1 MRFNEQYTIE
11 NHIIKFIKDKLVFE
25 YIKPEEF
32 AKLRDLES
40 EYIIT
45 PHLLA
50 AVKRINKVDDD
61 VARNVAREVKKI
73 DTNEAFLFAM
83 RDGINLK
90 DPATG
95 KMRDYQIID
104 WSEMERDCFA
114 AARNDTNNRFVV
126 TNQFYFEGDSE
137 NIRPDIMIFVNG
149 LPLVNIEAKRPTAS
163 ECVSFE
169 NGIDQIK
176 RYEKVAR
183 KLFIPNCFNIA
194 SDGLKTVY
202 GATGAPKQ
210 YFLQWRDPAVAKA
223 MAGKGGFENDAS
235 LEITLTALLSKTNF
249 LDIVQNFILFEKE
262 KEKLVKKI
270 ARYQQM
276 RATNK
281 IVERVVNKEKRQ
293 GLIWHTQG
301 SGKTLTMYF
310 TAWKLRFNKLLDNPK
325 VFILVDRV
333 DLDDQIF
340 ETFINA
346 GGKNIIRVTSRKDLE
361 EKIQSPEKGIFIT
374 TIQKFS
380 ELGDKVENLNENVI
394 ILSDEAHRGDEGVS
408 GINMRHAFKK
418 AFFFGFTGTPVDKT
432 HTNTFRNYEGEGKR
446 YLDYYSIQQAIDDGA
461 TIPVTYEAR
470 LSKFS
475 IDEEKLDQQFEEIA
489 GDLSDKQK
497 TELVKK
503 YGKKAA
509 LVKLPK
515 RMEAVARDIVEHY
528 KLYVEPN
535 GFKAQ
540 IVAYDREAVANYKK
554 LLDKLVPVEWSAVVY
569 SPGDR
574 NSDAD
579 DLKIYNTSKRERE
592 QIIEKFKDPKSSLK
606 FLLVCDMLLTGFDA
620 PIEQAMY
627 LDKPLRDHNLLQAIA
642 RTNRVYKN
650 KEAGKII
657 DYYGITRN
665 LYDALDFDE
674 DIIDSA
680 MIDIERVKEKF
691 ADVLNDVM
699 KIFTGVN
706 IEDPSMNNLRRCLKI
721 FIDNQNKQ
729 KYFVEK
735 YMKLKSLF
743 EFLSPDPFLKQ
754 YIRPFEWITSFY
766 LAFLKEFRS
775 EDDRYLLEEYGEKV
789 KELIQKSNIIDYE
802 GITKNFRELRMDD
815 LYTLERLKGMDAEE
829 KALNLEKMLKQEI
842 SINLD
847 ENPAYQKFS
856 ERLTAIRREFE
867 QNQID
872 LAERIRRYEELMKDI
887 RTKGEE
893 AKAMGFNLKEYALYT
908 ISQEYVKP
916 RESGAGS
923 TREGAA
929 ASGAS
934 ELGDESVMR
943 GFIKKMS
950 EGIEDILDKEWQESS
965 KRDAFVKDI
974 KQTLQELILRD
985 YKDRFTVIDFPKF
998 LNRLVDIIIKKF

>member
-1 MRFNEQYTIE
+1 MKFNEQHTVE
-11 NHIIKFIKDKLVFE
+11 NYIIKFIKDKLGYE
-25 YIKPEEF
+25 YIKPDEF

-45 PHLLA
+45 PLLERA
-50 AVKRINKVDDD
+50 IGALNPTATESEIK
-61 VARNVAREVKKI
+61 NVIREVRKI
-73 DTNEAFLFAM
+73 DTNEGFSKAL

-90 DPATG
+90 NAATG
-95 KMRDYQIID
+95 KKHDYKLLD
-104 WSEMERDCFA
+104 F
-114 AARNDTNNRFVV
+114 DTPENNHFVV
-126 TNQFYFEGDSE
+126 TNQFYFEGDTE
-137 NIRPDIMIFVNG
+137 NIRPDILIFVNG
-149 LPLVNIEAKRPTAS
+149 LPLVDIEAKSPTAS
-163 ECVSFE
+163 EAVNFE
-169 NGIDQIK
+169 NGIDQLK

-183 KLFIPNCFNIA
+183 RLFVPNCFNIS

-210 YFLQWRDPAVAKA
+210 YFLQWRDEDVEKEL
-223 MAGKGGFENDAS
+223 GGE
-235 LEITLTALLSKTNF
+235 LEMTLFSLLSKPNF

-262 KEKLVKKI
+262 KEKLVKKM

-281 IVERVVNKEKRQ
+281 IVERVVTKEKRQ

-310 TAWKLRFNKLLDNPK
+310 TAWKLRFDKRLDNPK

-340 ETFINA
+340 ETFTNA

-380 ELGDKVENLNENVI
+380 ELGDKVENLDENVI

-408 GINMRHAFKK
+408 GINMRNAFKK

-475 IDEEKLDQQFEEIA
+475 IDEDKLDQQFEEIA
-489 GDLSDKQK
+489 GDLLDKQK
-497 TELVKK
+497 TELIKK

-540 IVAYDREAVANYKK
+540 IVAYDREAVAGYKK
-554 LLDKLVPVEWSAVVY
+554 LLDKLIPPEWSAVVY
-569 SPGDR
+569 SPGDP

-579 DLKIYNTSKRERE
+579 DLKVYNTSKRERE
-592 QIIEKFKDPKSSLK
+592 QIIERFKDPKSSLK

-620 PIEQAMY
+620 PIEQVMY

-642 RTNRVYKN
+642 RTNRVYSN
-650 KEAGKII
+650 KDYGKII

-674 DIIDSA
+674 DVVDSA
-680 MIDIERVKEKF
+680 MIDIERVKERF
-691 ADVLNDVM
+691 TDVLNDVM

-706 IEDPSMNNLRRCLKI
+706 IEDPSMDNLRRCLKI
-721 FIDNQNKQ
+721 FIDNQDKQ
-729 KYFVEK
+729 KYFLEK
-735 YMKLKSLF
+735 YAKLRSLF

-754 YIRPFEWITSFY
+754 SIRAFEWVTSFY
-766 LAFLKEFRS
+766 LAYLKEFRTA
-775 EDDRYLLEEYGEKV
+775 DDRYLLEEYGEKV
-789 KELIQKSNIIDYE
+789 RELIQKSNIIDYE
-802 GITKNFRELRMDD
+802 GITKNFRELRVND
-815 LYTLERLKGMDAEE
+815 LYTLERLKGMDEEE

-856 ERLTAIRREFE
+856 ERLVAIRREFE

-872 LAERIRRYEELMKDI
+872 LAERIHRYEELMKDI
-887 RTKGEE
+887 KSKGDE
-893 AKAMGFNLKEYALYT
+893 AKELGLDLKEYALYV
-908 ISQEYVKP
+908 ISQEFISGGNDTDTKEFV
-916 RESGAGS
+916 REL
-923 TREGAA
+923 RI
-929 ASGAS
+929 
-934 ELGDESVMR
+934 R
-943 GFIKKMS
+943 
-950 EGIEDILDKEWQESS
+950 IEDDLDAGWQESS
-965 KRDAFVKDI
+965 KRDVFVKDI

-985 YKDRFTVIDFPKF
+985 YKGRFTVQDFPKF
-998 LNRLVDIIIKKF
+998 LNRLVDIITKKF

>member
-1 MRFNEQYTIE
+1 MKFNEQVTIE
-11 NHIIKFIKDKLVFE
+11 NYIIKFIKDKLGFD

-32 AKLRDLES
+32 AKYRELET

-45 PHLLA
+45 PLLEQA
-50 AVKRINKVDDD
+50 IKKLNPTATESEIKSVI
-61 VARNVAREVKKI
+61 REVKKI
-73 DTNEAFLFAM
+73 DTNEGFLIAL
-83 RDGINLK
+83 REGINLK
-90 DPATG
+90 NSVTG
-95 KMRDYQIID
+95 KKHDYKLLD
-104 WSEMERDCFA
+104 FDNPE
-114 AARNDTNNRFVV
+114 NNHFVV
-126 TNQFYFEGDSE
+126 TNQFYFEGDTE

-149 LPLVNIEAKRPTAS
+149 LPLVDIEAKSPTAS
-163 ECVSFE
+163 ESVTFE

-183 KLFIPNCFNIA
+183 KLFIPNCFNIV

-202 GATGAPKQ
+202 GATWAPKQ
-210 YFLQWRDPAVAKA
+210 YFLQWRDEEMEKEL
-223 MAGKGGFENDAS
+223 GGE
-235 LEITLTALLSKTNF
+235 LEMTLSSLLSKQNF

-281 IVERVVNKEKRQ
+281 IVERVLTREKRQ

-310 TAWKLRFNKLLDNPK
+310 TAWKLRFNKQLANPK

-340 ETFINA
+340 ETFTNA

-380 ELGDKVENLNENVI
+380 ELENEVENLDENVI

-408 GINMRHAFKK
+408 GINMRNAFKK

-475 IDEEKLDQQFEEIA
+475 IDEEKLDQKFEEIA
-489 GDLSDKQK
+489 GDLPDKQK

-515 RMEAVARDIVEHY
+515 RMEAVSRDIVEHY

-540 IVAYDREAVANYKK
+540 VVAYDREAVANYKK
-554 LLDKLVPVEWSAVVY
+554 LFDKLVPAEWSAVVY
-569 SPGDR
+569 SPGDP

-579 DLKIYNTSKRERE
+579 DLKIYNTSKKERE
-592 QIIEKFKDPKSSLK
+592 QIIERFKDPKSPLK

-620 PIEQAMY
+620 PIEQVMY

-680 MIDIERVKEKF
+680 MIDIERVKERF
-691 ADVLNDVM
+691 TCVLNDVM

-706 IEDPSMNNLRRCLKI
+706 IEDPSMDNLRKSLRI
-721 FIDNQNKQ
+721 FIDNQDKQ

-735 YMKLKSLF
+735 YIKLKSLF

-754 YIRPFEWITSFY
+754 YIRPFEWVTSFY

-775 EDDRYLLEEYGEKV
+775 ENDRYLLEEYGEKV

-802 GITKNFRELRMDD
+802 GITKNFRELRVND
-815 LYTLERLKGMDAEE
+815 LYTLERLKGMDEEE

-842 SINLD
+842 SINID

-856 ERLTAIRREFE
+856 ERLLAIRREFE

-872 LAERIRRYEELMKDI
+872 LAERIRRYEELMSDI
-887 RTKGEE
+887 KTKGEE
-893 AKAMGFNLKEYALYT
+893 AKGMGLDLKEYALYV
-908 ISQEYVKP
+908 ISQEFIDSSKDKEIKEFVK
-916 RESGAGS
+916 
-923 TREGAA
+923 
-929 ASGAS
+929 
-934 ELGDESVMR
+934 ELR
-943 GFIKKMS
+943 IR
-950 EGIEDILDKEWQESS
+950 IEDDLDAGWQESS
-965 KRDAFVKDI
+965 KRDVFIKDI
-974 KQTLQELILRD
+974 KQILQELILRD
-985 YKDRFTVIDFPKF
+985 YKGRFAVNNFPKF
-998 LNRLVDIIIKKF
+998 LNRLVDVITKKF

>member
-1 MRFNEQYTIE
+1 MKFNEQVTVE
-11 NHIIKFIKDKLVFE
+11 NYIIKFIKDKLGFE
-25 YIKPEEF
+25 YIKAEEF
-32 AKLRDLES
+32 AKLRALES
-40 EYIIT
+40 EYVIA
-45 PHLLA
+45 PLLEH
-50 AVKRINKVDDD
+50 AVGALNPSASEDEIRSVI
-61 VARNVAREVKKI
+61 REVKKI
-73 DTNEAFLFAM
+73 DTNQGFLTAL
-83 RDGINLK
+83 REGINLK
-90 DPATG
+90 NSTTG
-95 KMRDYQIID
+95 KKHDYKLVD
-104 WSEMERDCFA
+104 FENPE
-114 AARNDTNNRFVV
+114 NNQFVV
-126 TNQFYFEGDSE
+126 TSQFYFEGDTE
-137 NIRPDIMIFVNG
+137 NIRPDVMIFLNG
-149 LPLVNIEAKRPTAS
+149 LPLVVIEAKSPTAS
-163 ECVSFE
+163 EGVSFE
-169 NGIDQIK
+169 NGIEQIK

-194 SDGLKTVY
+194 SDGLQTVY

-210 YFLQWRDPAVAKA
+210 HFLKWRDEELEKEL
-223 MAGKGGFENDAS
+223 GGD
-235 LEITLTALLSKTNF
+235 LEMTLQSLLSKVNF

-262 KEKLVKKI
+262 KEKIVKKV
-270 ARYQQM
+270 ARYQQL

-281 IVERVVNKEKRQ
+281 IVERVLSKEKRQ

-310 TAWKLRFNKLLDNPK
+310 TAWKLRFNKSLANPK

-340 ETFINA
+340 ETFTNA
-346 GGKNIIRVTSRKDLE
+346 GGKNIIRITSRKDLE
-361 EKIQSPEKGIFIT
+361 EKIQSAGSGIFIT

-380 ELGDKVENLNENVI
+380 ELGDKVENLDENVI

-408 GINMRHAFKK
+408 GINMRNAFKK

-475 IDEEKLDQQFEEIA
+475 IDEEKLDQEFEEIA
-489 GDLSDKQK
+489 SDLSEKQK

-528 KLYVEPN
+528 KLYVAPN

-554 LLDKLVPVEWSAVVY
+554 LLDKLIPAEWSAVVY
-569 SPGDR
+569 SPGDP

-579 DLKIYNTSKRERE
+579 DLKAYNTSKSERV
-592 QIIEKFKDPKSSLK
+592 QIIERFKDPKSSLK

-620 PIEQAMY
+620 PIEQVMY

-665 LYDALDFDE
+665 LYDALAFDE
-674 DIIDSA
+674 EVVDSA
-680 MIDIERVKEKF
+680 MIDIERVKAKYS
-691 ADVLNDVM
+691 DVMDDVM
-699 KIFTGVN
+699 KLFIGVN
-706 IEDPSMNNLRRCLKI
+706 IEDSSMENLRRCLKI
-721 FIDNQNKQ
+721 FIDNQDKQ

-754 YIRPFEWITSFY
+754 YIRPFEWVTSFY

-775 EDDRYLLEEYGEKV
+775 EDDRYLLEGYGEKM

-802 GITKNFRELRMDD
+802 GITKNFRELRVND
-815 LYTLERLKGMDAEE
+815 LYTLERLNKMDDED

-842 SINLD
+842 SVNID
-847 ENPAYQKFS
+847 EDPAYQKFS
-856 ERLTAIRREFE
+856 ERLSAIRKEFE

-887 RTKGEE
+887 RTKGDE
-893 AKAMGFNLKEYALYT
+893 AKELGLDLKEYALYV
-908 ISQEYVKP
+908 ISQEFV
-916 RESGAGS
+916 SGA
-923 TREGAA
+923 
-929 ASGAS
+929 
-934 ELGDESVMR
+934 
-943 GFIKKMS
+943 KN
-950 EGIEDILDKEWQESS
+950 EDIIEFVKELRSRVEDDVDAGWQESS

-974 KQTLQELILRD
+974 KQTLQELILKD
-985 YKDRFTVIDFPKF
+985 YKGRLSVEDFPKF
-998 LNRLVDIIIKKF
+998 LNRLVDIITKKF

>member
-1 MRFNEQYTIE
+1 M
-11 NHIIKFIKDKLVFE
+11 V
-25 YIKPEEF
+25 
-32 AKLRDLES
+32 
-40 EYIIT
+40 
-45 PHLLA
+45 
-50 AVKRINKVDDD
+50 
-61 VARNVAREVKKI
+61 
-73 DTNEAFLFAM
+73 
-83 RDGINLK
+83 
-90 DPATG
+90 
-95 KMRDYQIID
+95 
-104 WSEMERDCFA
+104 
-114 AARNDTNNRFVV
+114 
-126 TNQFYFEGDSE
+126 
-137 NIRPDIMIFVNG
+137 FVNG
-149 LPLVNIEAKRPTAS
+149 LPLVDIEAKSPTAS
-163 ECVSFE
+163 EGVTFE

-202 GATGAPKQ
+202 GTTGAPKQ
-210 YFLQWRDPAVAKA
+210 YFLQWRDEELEKEL
-223 MAGKGGFENDAS
+223 GGE
-235 LEITLTALLSKTNF
+235 LGMTLFSLLSKENF
-249 LDIVQNFILFEKE
+249 LDIIQNFILFEKE
-262 KEKLVKKI
+262 KDKLIKKM

-281 IVERVVNKEKRQ
+281 IVERVVTKEKRQ

-301 SGKTLTMYF
+301 SGKTLTMF
-310 TAWKLRFNKLLDNPK
+310 FAAWKLRFNKGLANPK

-340 ETFINA
+340 ETFTNA
-346 GGKNIIRVTSRKDLE
+346 GGKNVERVVSRKDLE
-361 EKIQSPEKGIFIT
+361 DKIQSPISGIFIT

-380 ELGDKVENLNENVI
+380 ELGNKVENLDENVI
-394 ILSDEAHRGDEGVS
+394 VLADEAHRGNEGIS
-408 GINMRHAFKK
+408 GINMRNAFKK

-446 YLDYYSIQQAIDDGA
+446 YLDYYSIQQSIDDGA

-475 IDEEKLDQQFEEIA
+475 IDEQKLDEKFEEIT

-497 TELVKK
+497 SELVKK
-503 YGKKAA
+503 YGKKEA

-528 KLYVEPN
+528 KLYVGPN

-540 IVAYDREAVANYKK
+540 IVSYDREAVAAYKK
-554 LLDKLVPVEWSAVVY
+554 LLDKLIPAEWSAVVY
-569 SPGDR
+569 SPGDP

-579 DLKIYNTSKRERE
+579 DLKVYNTSKRERE
-592 QIIEKFKDPKSSLK
+592 QIIERFKDPKSPLR

-620 PIEQAMY
+620 PIEQVMY
-627 LDKPLRDHNLLQAIA
+627 LDKPLRGHNLLQAIA
-642 RTNRVYKN
+642 RTNRVYTN
-650 KEAGKII
+650 KDYGKII

-680 MIDIERVKEKF
+680 MIDIERVKERF
-691 ADVLNDVM
+691 IDVLNDVM
-699 KIFTGVN
+699 KMFTGVN
-706 IEDPSMNNLRRCLKI
+706 IEDPSMDNLRRCLKI
-721 FIDNQNKQ
+721 FIDNQDKQ
-729 KYFVEK
+729 KYFLEK
-735 YMKLKSLF
+735 YTKLRSLF

-775 EDDRYLLEEYGEKV
+775 ADDRYLLEEYGEKV

-802 GITKNFRELRMDD
+802 GITKNFRELRVND
-815 LYTLERLKGMDAEE
+815 LYTLERLKGMGDEE

-856 ERLTAIRREFE
+856 ERLIAIRREFE

-887 RTKGEE
+887 KSKGEE
-893 AKAMGFNLKEYALYT
+893 AKNLGLDLKEYALYV
-908 ISQEYVKP
+908 ISQEFIEPGKEDAIKGFVK
-916 RESGAGS
+916 
-923 TREGAA
+923 
-929 ASGAS
+929 
-934 ELGDESVMR
+934 ELR
-943 GFIKKMS
+943 IR
-950 EGIEDILDKEWQESS
+950 IEDDLDTGWQESS
-965 KRDAFVKDI
+965 KRDVFIKDI
-974 KQTLQELILRD
+974 KQTLQELILKD
-985 YKDRFTVIDFPKF
+985 YKDQFKVNDFPKF

>member
-1 MRFNEQYTIE
+1 MKFNEQVTIE
-11 NHIIKFIKDKLVFE
+11 NHIIKFTKDTLGFE
-25 YIKPEEF
+25 YIKPEKF
-32 AKLRDLES
+32 AGLRDLES
-40 EYIIT
+40 EYIIK

-50 AVKRINKVDDD
+50 AIIRINNVDDPIAKS
-61 VARNVAREVKKI
+61 VLREVNKI
-73 DTNEAFLFAM
+73 DSNEEFLKKL
-83 RDGINLK
+83 RDGVNIMN
-90 DPATG
+90 PETRQ
-95 KMRDYQIID
+95 MQDYKIVD
-104 WSEMERDCFA
+104 F
-114 AARNDTNNRFVV
+114 DTPENNQFVV
-126 TNQFYFEGDSE
+126 TNQFYFEGDTE

-149 LPLVNIEAKRPTAS
+149 LPLVDIEAKSPTAS
-163 ECVSFE
+163 EGVNFE

-210 YFLQWRDPAVAKA
+210 YFLQWRDPEFAKA
-223 MAGKGGFENDAS
+223 TTNKENPDDSS
-235 LEITLTALLSKTNF
+235 LEITLTSLLSKIAF

-262 KEKLVKKI
+262 KEKIVKKI
-270 ARYQQM
+270 ARYQQV

-310 TAWKLRFNKLLDNPK
+310 AAWKLRFNKKLANPK

-333 DLDDQIF
+333 DLDQQIF
-340 ETFINA
+340 DTFTNA

-380 ELGDKVENLNENVI
+380 ELGNKVENLNENVI

-408 GINMRHAFKK
+408 GINMRSAFKK

-432 HTNTFRNYEGEGKR
+432 HTNTFRNYEGDGKR

-475 IDEEKLDQQFEEIA
+475 IDEEKLDRQFEEIA
-489 GDLSDKQK
+489 GNLPDIQK
-497 TELVKK
+497 TELIKK

-535 GFKAQ
+535 GFKGQ
-540 IVAYDREAVANYKK
+540 IVAYDREAVATYKK
-554 LLDKLVPVEWSAVVY
+554 LLDKLIPAEWSAVVY
-569 SPGDR
+569 SPGDP

-579 DLKIYNTSKRERE
+579 DLKVYNTSKRERE
-592 QIIEKFKDPKSSLK
+592 QIIEKFKEPKSSLR

-620 PIEQAMY
+620 PIEQVMY

-642 RTNRVYKN
+642 RTNRVYTN
-650 KEAGKII
+650 KDYGKII

-680 MIDIERVKEKF
+680 MIDIERVKEHF
-691 ADVLNDVM
+691 SDVLDDVM
-699 KIFTGVN
+699 KIFIGVN
-706 IEDPSMNNLRRCLKI
+706 IEDPSMDNLRRCLKI
-721 FIDNQNKQ
+721 FVDNQDKQ
-729 KYFVEK
+729 IYFVEK
-735 YMKLKSLF
+735 YIKLKSLF

-754 YIRPFEWITSFY
+754 HVRPFEWVTSFY

-775 EDDRYLLEEYGEKV
+775 EDDQYLLEEYGEKV
-789 KELIQKSNIIDYE
+789 RQLIQQSNIIDYE
-802 GITKNFRELRMDD
+802 GITKNFRELRVND
-815 LYTLERLKGMDAEE
+815 LYTLERLKGMDDEE
-829 KALNLEKMLKQEI
+829 KAVNLEKMLKQEI
-842 SINLD
+842 SINID
-847 ENPAYQKFS
+847 ENPAFQKFS

-867 QNQID
+867 KNQID
-872 LAERIRRYEELMKDI
+872 LAERIRRYEELMQNI
-887 RTKGEE
+887 QAKGDE
-893 AKAMGFNLKEYALYT
+893 AQKLGLSLKEYGLYT
-908 ISQEYVKP
+908 ISQEYITVP
-916 RESGAGS
+916 REQADMVQEPTPAYGNINKNDDALL
-923 TREGAA
+923 T
-929 ASGAS
+929 
-934 ELGDESVMR
+934 
-943 GFIKKMS
+943 FILTLS
-950 EGIEDILDKEWQESS
+950 HRLEEILDAGWQESS
-965 KRDAFVKDI
+965 KKEEFLKEVKRTI
-974 KQTLQELILRD
+974 QELILKEYRE
-985 YKDRFTVIDFPKF
+985 KILVPDFPKY
-998 LNRLVDIIIKKF
+998 LNRLIDIITKKF

>member
-1 MRFNEQYTIE
+1 MKFNEQHTVE
-11 NHIIKFIKDKLVFE
+11 NYIIKFIKDKLGYE

-45 PHLLA
+45 PLLEKA
-50 AVKRINKVDDD
+50 ILALNEGISEGEVK
-61 VARNVAREVKKI
+61 NVIREVRKI
-73 DTNEAFLFAM
+73 DNNEAFLKAL

-90 DPATG
+90 NSVTG
-95 KMRDYQIID
+95 KKHDYKLLD
-104 WSEMERDCFA
+104 FDNPE
-114 AARNDTNNRFVV
+114 NNQFVV
-126 TNQFYFEGDSE
+126 TNQFYFEGDTE
-137 NIRPDIMIFVNG
+137 NIRPDIMVFVNG
-149 LPLVNIEAKRPTAS
+149 LPLVDIEAKSPTAS
-163 ECVSFE
+163 ESVSFE

-183 KLFIPNCFNIA
+183 RLFIPNCFNIA

-210 YFLQWRDPAVAKA
+210 YFLQWRDPDVAKA
-223 MAGKGGFENDAS
+223 NKIEDDAS
-235 LEITLTALLSKTNF
+235 LEITLTSLLSKNNF
-249 LDIVQNFILFEKE
+249 LDILQNFILFEKE
-262 KEKLVKKI
+262 KEKVVKKI

-281 IVERVVNKEKRQ
+281 IVERVVTKEKRQ

-310 TAWKLRFNKLLDNPK
+310 TAWKLRFNKALANPK

-340 ETFINA
+340 ETFINC
-346 GGKNIIRVTSRKDLE
+346 GGKNVERAISRKDLE
-361 EKIQSPEKGIFIT
+361 DKIQIPTSGIYIT

-380 ELGDKVENLNENVI
+380 ELGSAVENLNENVI
-394 ILSDEAHRGDEGVS
+394 ILADEAHRGNEGIS
-408 GINMRHAFKK
+408 GINMRNAFKK

-432 HTNTFRNYEGEGKR
+432 HTNTFRNYEGEGRR

-475 IDEEKLDQQFEEIA
+475 IDEEKLDQKFEEIA

-503 YGKKAA
+503 YGKKEA

-540 IVAYDREAVANYKK
+540 IVAYDREAVAGYKK
-554 LLDKLVPVEWSAVVY
+554 LIDKLVPAEWSAVVY
-569 SPGDR
+569 SPGDP

-579 DLKIYNTSKRERE
+579 DLKEYNTSKSERE
-592 QIIEKFKDPKSSLK
+592 QIIEKFKDPKSSLR

-620 PIEQAMY
+620 PIEQVMY

-674 DIIDSA
+674 DVIDSA
-680 MIDIERVKEKF
+680 MIDIERIKVRFSAVIGEI
-691 ADVLNDVM
+691 M
-699 KIFTGVN
+699 KLFIGVN
-706 IEDPSMNNLRRCLKI
+706 IEDPSMDNLRRCLKI
-721 FIDNQNKQ
+721 FVDNQDKQ
-729 KYFVEK
+729 KYFIEK
-735 YMKLKSLF
+735 YAKLRSLF

-766 LAFLKEFRS
+766 LAFLKEFQS

-789 KELIQKSNIIDYE
+789 RDLIKNSNIIDYE
-802 GITKNFRELRMDD
+802 GITKNFRELRVND
-815 LYTLERLKGMDAEE
+815 LYTLERLKGMDEEE

-847 ENPAYQKFS
+847 EDPAYQKFS
-856 ERLTAIRREFE
+856 ERLVAIRREFE

-872 LAERIRRYEELMKDI
+872 LAERIHRYEELMKDI
-887 RTKGEE
+887 RTKGDE
-893 AKAMGFNLKEYALYT
+893 AKDLGLDLKEYALYI
-908 ISQEYVKP
+908 ISQEFIDGDNDTIKEFVK
-916 RESGAGS
+916 
-923 TREGAA
+923 
-929 ASGAS
+929 
-934 ELGDESVMR
+934 ELRSR
-943 GFIKKMS
+943 
-950 EGIEDILDKEWQESS
+950 IEDDLDDGWQESS
-965 KRDAFVKDI
+965 KREMFIKDT

-985 YKDRFTVIDFPKF
+985 YKGRFTVNDFPKF

>member
-1 MRFNEQYTIE
+1 MKFNEQVTVE
-11 NHIIKFIKDKLVFE
+11 NYIIKFIRDKLGYEF
-25 YIKPEEF
+25 IKPEVF
-32 AKLRDLES
+32 TKYRDLES

-45 PHLLA
+45 PLLER
-50 AVKRINKVDDD
+50 AVASLNPDITENEIK
-61 VARNVAREVKKI
+61 NVIREVKKI
-73 DTNEAFLFAM
+73 DTNKGFLVAL

-90 DPATG
+90 NPNTG
-95 KMRDYQIID
+95 KKHDYKLLD
-104 WSEMERDCFA
+104 FETPE
-114 AARNDTNNRFVV
+114 NNQFVV

-149 LPLVNIEAKRPTAS
+149 LPLVDIEAKSPTVS
-163 ECVSFE
+163 ENVSFE
-169 NGIDQIK
+169 NGMDQIK

-183 KLFIPNCFNIA
+183 KLFISNCFNIA

-210 YFLQWRDPAVAKA
+210 YFFQWRDEDLEKEL
-223 MAGKGGFENDAS
+223 GGE
-235 LEITLTALLSKTNF
+235 LEMTLFALLAKENF

-262 KEKLVKKI
+262 KEMLVKKI
-270 ARYQQM
+270 TRYQQM

-281 IVERVVNKEKRQ
+281 IVERVVNKEKKQ

-301 SGKTLTMYF
+301 SGKTLTMFF
-310 TAWKLRFNKLLDNPK
+310 TAWKLRFNKELNNPK

-340 ETFINA
+340 ETFTNA
-346 GGKNIIRVTSRKDLE
+346 GGKNVIRVTSRKDLE
-361 EKIQSPEKGIFIT
+361 DKIQSPMSGIFIT

-380 ELGDKVENLNENVI
+380 ELGSQVENLDENVI

-408 GINMRHAFKK
+408 GINMRNAFKK
-418 AFFFGFTGTPVDKT
+418 AFFFGFTGTPIDKT

-475 IDEEKLDQQFEEIA
+475 IDEEKLDQQFDEIA
-489 GDLSDKQK
+489 GDLSDKHK

-515 RMEAVARDIVEHY
+515 RMEAIARDIVEHY
-528 KLYVEPN
+528 KLYIEPN

-540 IVAYDREAVANYKK
+540 VVAYDREAVAGYKK
-554 LLDKLVPVEWSAVVY
+554 LLDELVPAEWSAVVY
-569 SPGDR
+569 SPGDP

-579 DLKIYNTSKRERE
+579 DLKAYNTSKNERE
-592 QIIEKFKDPKSSLK
+592 KIIERFKDPKSPLK

-620 PIEQAMY
+620 PVEQVMY

-642 RTNRVYKN
+642 RTNRVYNKK

-674 DIIDSA
+674 DIVDSA
-680 MIDIERVKEKF
+680 MIDIERVKQRF
-691 ADVLNDVM
+691 IDVLDDVM

-706 IEDPSMNNLRRCLKI
+706 IEDPSMDNLRRCLKI
-721 FIDNQNKQ
+721 FIHNQDKQ
-729 KYFVEK
+729 KYFVDK
-735 YMKLKSLF
+735 YTKLKSLF

-754 YIRPFEWITSFY
+754 YVRKFEWLTSFY

-775 EDDRYLLEEYGEKV
+775 EEDRYLLEEYGEKV
-789 KELIQKSNIIDYE
+789 KELIQKSDIIDYE
-802 GITKNFRELRMDD
+802 GITKNFRELRVND
-815 LYTLERLKGMDAEE
+815 LYTLERLKGMDDEE

-847 ENPAYQKFS
+847 EDPAFQKFS

-872 LAERIRRYEELMKDI
+872 LAERIRRYEVLMKDI
-887 RTKGEE
+887 KSKGDE
-893 AKAMGFNLKEYALYT
+893 AKELGLDLKEYALYV
-908 ISQEYVKP
+908 ISQEFVGNKKDEVIKEFVK
-916 RESGAGS
+916 
-923 TREGAA
+923 
-929 ASGAS
+929 
-934 ELGDESVMR
+934 ELR
-943 GFIKKMS
+943 IR
-950 EGIEDILDKEWQESS
+950 IEDDLDTGWQESS
-965 KRDAFVKDI
+965 KRDVFIKDI
-974 KQTLQELILRD
+974 KQTLQELILKD
-985 YKDRFTVIDFPKF
+985 YKDRLEVKDFPKF
-998 LNRLVDIIIKKF
+998 MNRLVDIIIKKF

>member
-1 MRFNEQYTIE
+1 MKFNEQYTIE
-11 NHIIKFIKDKLVFE
+11 NHIIKFIKDTLGFE

-32 AKLRDLES
+32 AKLRELES
-40 EYIIT
+40 EYIIA
-45 PHLLA
+45 LLLERA
-50 AVKRINKVDDD
+50 ITALNPTANESEVK
-61 VARNVAREVKKI
+61 NVIHEVKKI
-73 DTNEAFLFAM
+73 DTNEGFLKAL
-83 RDGINLK
+83 RDGVNLK
-90 DPATG
+90 NPITG
-95 KMRDYQIID
+95 KKHDYKLLD
-104 WSEMERDCFA
+104 FDNPEE
-114 AARNDTNNRFVV
+114 NHFVV
-126 TNQFYFEGDSE
+126 TNQFYFEGETE

-149 LPLVNIEAKRPTAS
+149 LPLVDIEAKSPTAS
-163 ECVSFE
+163 ESVSFE

-183 KLFIPNCFNIA
+183 KLFIPNCFTIA
-194 SDGLKTVY
+194 SDGLKIVY
-202 GATGAPKQ
+202 GPTGAPKQ
-210 YFLQWRDPAVAKA
+210 YFLQWRDEKVEKEL
-223 MAGKGGFENDAS
+223 GGE
-235 LEITLTALLSKTNF
+235 LEMTLFSLLSKSNF

-262 KEKLVKKI
+262 QEKLVKKM

-281 IVERVVNKEKRQ
+281 IVERVLSKEKRQ

-310 TAWKLRFNKLLDNPK
+310 TAWKLRFNKQLDNPK

-340 ETFINA
+340 ETFTNA
-346 GGKNIIRVTSRKDLE
+346 GGQNIIRVTSRKDLE
-361 EKIQSPEKGIFIT
+361 EKIQSSECGIFIT

-380 ELGDKVENLNENVI
+380 ELGNTVENLNENVI

-408 GINMRHAFKK
+408 GINMRNAFKK

-432 HTNTFRNYEGEGKR
+432 HTNTFRNYEGEGRR

-489 GDLSDKQK
+489 GDLPDQQK

-528 KLYVEPN
+528 KFYVQPN

-540 IVAYDREAVANYKK
+540 IVAYDREAVAIYKK
-554 LLDKLVPVEWSAVVY
+554 LLDKHVPSEWSAVVY
-569 SPGDR
+569 SPGDP
-574 NSDAD
+574 NSDTD
-579 DLKIYNTSKRERE
+579 DLKVYDTSKRERE
-592 QIIEKFKDPKSSLK
+592 HIIERFKDPKSSLK

-620 PIEQAMY
+620 PLEQVMY
-627 LDKPLRDHNLLQAIA
+627 LDKSLRDHNLLQAIA
-642 RTNRVYKN
+642 RTNRVYQN

-674 DIIDSA
+674 DVIDSA
-680 MIDIERVKEKF
+680 MIDMARVKERF
-691 ADVLNDVM
+691 SDVLSDVM

-706 IEDPSMNNLRRCLKI
+706 VEDPSMDNLRRCLKI
-721 FIDNQNKQ
+721 FIDNQDKQ

-735 YMKLKSLF
+735 YTKLKSLF

-754 YIRPFEWITSFY
+754 YLRPFEWVTSFY
-766 LAFLKEFRS
+766 LAFLKEFQS
-775 EDDRYLLEEYGEKV
+775 KDDRYLLEEYGEKV
-789 KELIQKSNIIDYE
+789 RELIQKSNIIDYE
-802 GITKNFRELRMDD
+802 GITKNFRELRVND
-815 LYTLERLKGMDAEE
+815 LYTLERLKGMDDEE

-856 ERLTAIRREFE
+856 ERLIAIRREFE

-887 RTKGEE
+887 KTKGEE
-893 AKAMGFNLKEYALYT
+893 AKDLGLDLKEYALYV
-908 ISQEYVKP
+908 ISQEFMSDGSDTDTKEFVK
-916 RESGAGS
+916 
-923 TREGAA
+923 
-929 ASGAS
+929 
-934 ELGDESVMR
+934 ELR
-943 GFIKKMS
+943 IR
-950 EGIEDILDKEWQESS
+950 IEDDLDAGWQESS
-965 KRDAFVKDI
+965 KRDMFIKDI
-974 KQTLQELILRD
+974 KQTLQQLILRD
-985 YKDRFTVIDFPKF
+985 YKSRFVVNDFPKF

>member
-1 MRFNEQYTIE
+1 MKFNEQHTVE
-11 NHIIKFIKDKLVFE
+11 NYIIKFIKDKLGYE
-25 YIKPEEF
+25 YIKPDEF

-45 PHLLA
+45 PLLERA
-50 AVKRINKVDDD
+50 IGALNPTATESEIK
-61 VARNVAREVKKI
+61 NVIREVRKI
-73 DTNEAFLFAM
+73 DTNEGFSKAL

-90 DPATG
+90 NAATG
-95 KMRDYQIID
+95 KKHDYKLLD
-104 WSEMERDCFA
+104 F
-114 AARNDTNNRFVV
+114 DTPENNHFVV
-126 TNQFYFEGDSE
+126 TNQFYFEGDTE
-137 NIRPDIMIFVNG
+137 NIRPDILIFVNG
-149 LPLVNIEAKRPTAS
+149 LPLVDIEAKSPTAS
-163 ECVSFE
+163 EAVNFE
-169 NGIDQIK
+169 NGIDQLK

-183 KLFIPNCFNIA
+183 RLFVPNCFNIS

-210 YFLQWRDPAVAKA
+210 YFLQWRDEDVEKEL
-223 MAGKGGFENDAS
+223 GGE
-235 LEITLTALLSKTNF
+235 LEMTLFSLLSKPNF

-262 KEKLVKKI
+262 KEKLVKKM

-281 IVERVVNKEKRQ
+281 IVERVVTKEKRQ

-310 TAWKLRFNKLLDNPK
+310 TAWKLRFDKRLDNPK

-340 ETFINA
+340 ETFTNA

-380 ELGDKVENLNENVI
+380 ELGDKVENLDENVI

-408 GINMRHAFKK
+408 GINMRNAFKK

-475 IDEEKLDQQFEEIA
+475 IDEDKLDQQFEEIA
-489 GDLSDKQK
+489 GDLLDKQK
-497 TELVKK
+497 TELIKK

-540 IVAYDREAVANYKK
+540 IVAYDREAVAGYKK
-554 LLDKLVPVEWSAVVY
+554 LLDKLIPPEWSAVVY
-569 SPGDR
+569 SPGDP

-579 DLKIYNTSKRERE
+579 DLKVYNTSKRERE
-592 QIIEKFKDPKSSLK
+592 QIIERFKDPKSSLK

-620 PIEQAMY
+620 PIEQVMY

-642 RTNRVYKN
+642 RTNRVYSN
-650 KEAGKII
+650 KDYGKII

-674 DIIDSA
+674 DVVDSA
-680 MIDIERVKEKF
+680 MIDIERVKERF
-691 ADVLNDVM
+691 TDVLNDVM

-706 IEDPSMNNLRRCLKI
+706 IEDPSMDNLRRCLKI
-721 FIDNQNKQ
+721 FIDNQDKQ
-729 KYFVEK
+729 KYFLEK
-735 YMKLKSLF
+735 YAKLRSLF

-754 YIRPFEWITSFY
+754 SIRAFEWVTSFY
-766 LAFLKEFRS
+766 LAYLKEFRTA
-775 EDDRYLLEEYGEKV
+775 DDRYLLEEYGEKV
-789 KELIQKSNIIDYE
+789 RELIQKSNIIDYE
-802 GITKNFRELRMDD
+802 GITKNFRELRVND
-815 LYTLERLKGMDAEE
+815 LYTLERLKGMDEEE

-856 ERLTAIRREFE
+856 ERLVAIRREFE

-872 LAERIRRYEELMKDI
+872 LAERIHRYEELMKDI
-887 RTKGEE
+887 KSKGDE
-893 AKAMGFNLKEYALYT
+893 AKELGLDLKEYALYV
-908 ISQEYVKP
+908 ISQEFISGGNDTDIKEFV
-916 RESGAGS
+916 REL
-923 TREGAA
+923 RI
-929 ASGAS
+929 
-934 ELGDESVMR
+934 R
-943 GFIKKMS
+943 
-950 EGIEDILDKEWQESS
+950 IEDDLDAGWQESS
-965 KRDAFVKDI
+965 KRDVFVKDI

-985 YKDRFTVIDFPKF
+985 YKGRFTVQDFPKF
-998 LNRLVDIIIKKF
+998 LNRLVDIITKKF

>member
-1 MRFNEQYTIE
+1 MKFNEQVTVE
-11 NHIIKFIKDKLVFE
+11 NYIIKFIKDKLGFE

-32 AKLRDLES
+32 AKYRELET

-45 PHLLA
+45 PLLERA
-50 AVKRINKVDDD
+50 ISALNPTANESEIK
-61 VARNVAREVKKI
+61 NVIREVRKI
-73 DTNEAFLFAM
+73 DNNEAFLKTL

-90 DPATG
+90 NSVTG
-95 KMRDYQIID
+95 KKHDYKLLD
-104 WSEMERDCFA
+104 F
-114 AARNDTNNRFVV
+114 DTPENNQFVV
-126 TNQFYFEGDSE
+126 TNQFYFEGDTE
-137 NIRPDIMIFVNG
+137 NIRPDILIFVNG
-149 LPLVNIEAKRPTAS
+149 LPLVDIEAKSPTAS
-163 ECVSFE
+163 EGVSFE
-169 NGIDQIK
+169 NGIDQLK

-210 YFLQWRDPAVAKA
+210 YFLQWRDENVEK
-223 MAGKGGFENDAS
+223 KLGGE
-235 LEITLTALLSKTNF
+235 LEMTLFSLLSKQNF

-310 TAWKLRFNKLLDNPK
+310 TAWKLRFNKQLANPK

-340 ETFINA
+340 ETFTNA
-346 GGKNIIRVTSRKDLE
+346 GGKNIVRVTSRRDLE

-380 ELGDKVENLNENVI
+380 ELGDRVENLDENVI
-394 ILSDEAHRGDEGVS
+394 VLSDEAHRGDEGVS
-408 GINMRHAFKK
+408 GINMRNAFKK

-432 HTNTFRNYEGEGKR
+432 HTNTFRNYEGDGNR

-489 GDLSDKQK
+489 GGLSDKQK
-497 TELVKK
+497 TELIKK

-528 KLYVEPN
+528 KLYVEPS
-535 GFKAQ
+535 GFKGQ
-540 IVAYDREAVANYKK
+540 VVAYDREAVAIYKK
-554 LLDKLVPVEWSAVVY
+554 LLDKLVPAEWSAVVY
-569 SPGDR
+569 SPGDP

-579 DLKIYNTSKRERE
+579 DLKVYNTSKRERE
-592 QIIEKFKDPKSSLK
+592 QVIERFKDPKSSLK
-606 FLLVCDMLLTGFDA
+606 LLLVCDMLLTGFDA
-620 PIEQAMY
+620 PIEQVMY

-674 DIIDSA
+674 DVIDSA
-680 MIDIERVKEKF
+680 MVDMERMRAKF
-691 ADVLNDVM
+691 SDVLSDVI
-699 KIFTGVN
+699 KIFTGVD
-706 IEDPSMNNLRRCLKI
+706 IEDPSMGNLRRCLKI
-721 FIDNQNKQ
+721 FIDNKDKQ
-729 KYFVEK
+729 KYFVDK
-735 YMKLKSLF
+735 YAKLKDLF

-754 YIRPFEWITSFY
+754 YIRPFEWVTSFY
-766 LAFLKEFRS
+766 LAFLKEFRG

-789 KELIQKSNIIDYE
+789 RDLIQKSNIIDYE
-802 GITKNFRELRMDD
+802 GITKNFRELRVDD
-815 LYTLERLKGMDAEE
+815 LYTLERLKGMGLED
-829 KALNLEKMLKQEI
+829 KALSLEKMLRQEI

-847 ENPAYQKFS
+847 EDPAYQKFS
-856 ERLTAIRREFE
+856 ERLVAIRREFE
-867 QNQID
+867 QSQID
-872 LAERIRRYEELMKDI
+872 LAERIHRYEELMKDI
-887 RTKGEE
+887 KTKEGE
-893 AKAMGFNLKEYALYT
+893 AKSLGLDLKEYALYVV
-908 ISQEYVKP
+908 SQEFI
-916 RESGAGS
+916 ESRQGEELKAFAKELRVRIESDLDAG
-923 TREGAA
+923 
-929 ASGAS
+929 
-934 ELGDESVMR
+934 
-943 GFIKKMS
+943 
-950 EGIEDILDKEWQESS
+950 WQESS
-965 KRDAFVKDI
+965 KRDVFVKDI
-974 KQTLQELILRD
+974 KQTLQELVLRD
-985 YKDRFTVIDFPKF
+985 YKNRLTVKDFPKF
-998 LNRLVDIIIKKF
+998 LNRLVDIITKKF

>member
-1 MRFNEQYTIE
+1 MKFNEQVTIE
-11 NHIIKFIKDKLVFE
+11 NYIIKFIKDKLGFE

-32 AKLRDLES
+32 AKLRDLEV
-40 EYIIT
+40 EYIIVPFLERAIAGLNPGVT
-45 PHLLA
+45 
-50 AVKRINKVDDD
+50 VSEVS
-61 VARNVAREVKKI
+61 NVIREVKKI
-73 DTNEAFLFAM
+73 DSNEEFLKAL
-83 RDGINLK
+83 REGINLRN
-90 DPATG
+90 PSTG
-95 KMRDYQIID
+95 DFQDYKLVD
-104 WSEMERDCFA
+104 FDNPE
-114 AARNDTNNRFVV
+114 NNQFVV
-126 TNQFYFEGDSE
+126 TNQFYFEGDTE
-137 NIRPDIMIFVNG
+137 NIRPDILIFLNG
-149 LPLVNIEAKRPTAS
+149 IPLVDIEAKSPTAS
-163 ECVSFE
+163 EGVSFE

-194 SDGLKTVY
+194 TDGLKTVY

-210 YFLQWRDPAVAKA
+210 YFLQWRDDDLAKS
-223 MAGKGGFENDAS
+223 MIGKGHYVDDAS
-235 LEITLTALLSKTNF
+235 LDVTLISLLSKNNF
-249 LDIVQNFILFEKE
+249 LDIIQNFILFEKE
-262 KEKLVKKI
+262 KERVVKKI

-281 IVERVVNKEKRQ
+281 IVDRVVKKEKHQ

-310 TAWKLRFNKLLDNPK
+310 TAWKLRFNKELANPK

-380 ELGDKVENLNENVI
+380 ELGDKVENLDENVI
-394 ILSDEAHRGDEGVS
+394 VLSDEAHRGDEGVS
-408 GINMRHAFKK
+408 GINMRNAFKK
-418 AFFFGFTGTPVDKT
+418 AFFFGFTGTPVDKA
-432 HTNTFRNYEGEGKR
+432 HTNTFRNYEGEGQR
-446 YLDYYSIQQAIDDGA
+446 YLDYYSIQQAIEDGA
-461 TIPVTYEAR
+461 TIPMTYEAR

-475 IDEEKLDQQFEEIA
+475 IDETKLDEQFEEIA

-540 IVAYDREAVANYKK
+540 IVAYDREAVAAYKT
-554 LLDKLVPVEWSAVVY
+554 LLDKLVPAEWSAVVY
-569 SPGDR
+569 SPGDP

-579 DLKIYNTSKRERE
+579 DLKVYNTSKRERE
-592 QIIEKFKDPKSSLK
+592 QIIEQFKDPKSPLK

-620 PIEQAMY
+620 PIEQVMY

-674 DIIDSA
+674 EIIDSA
-680 MIDIERVKEKF
+680 MIDIARIKDLF
-691 ADVLNDVM
+691 TDVLNDVM

-706 IEDPSMNNLRRCLKI
+706 IEDPSMDNLRRCLKI
-721 FIDNQNKQ
+721 FIDNQDKQ

-735 YMKLKSLF
+735 YLKLKSLF
-743 EFLSPDPFLKQ
+743 EFLSPDPFLKPS
-754 YIRPFEWITSFY
+754 IRPFEWVTGFY

-775 EDDRYLLEEYGEKV
+775 EDDKYLLEEYGEKV
-789 KELIQKSNIIDYE
+789 RALIQKSNIIDYE
-802 GITKNFRELRMDD
+802 GITKNFRELRVND
-815 LYTLERLKGMDAEE
+815 LYTLERLKGMDEEE

-847 ENPAYQKFS
+847 ENPVFVKFS
-856 ERLTAIRREFE
+856 ERLTSIRRQFE

-872 LAERIRRYEELMKDI
+872 LAERIRRYEELMSDI
-887 RTKGEE
+887 KTKAEE
-893 AKAMGFNLKEYALYT
+893 AKELGLDLKEYALYV
-908 ISQEYVKP
+908 ISQEFVKDTKGEEIQKFVKEV
-916 RESGAGS
+916 RIRVEADLDAG
-923 TREGAA
+923 
-929 ASGAS
+929 
-934 ELGDESVMR
+934 
-943 GFIKKMS
+943 
-950 EGIEDILDKEWQESS
+950 WQESS
-965 KRDAFVKDI
+965 KRDVFVKNT
-974 KQTLQELILRD
+974 KQTLQELIW
-985 YKDRFTVIDFPKF
+985 KDFGNLTKDIERNQL
-998 LNRLVDIIIKKF
+998 LNRLVDVIIKKF

>member
-1 MRFNEQYTIE
+1 MKFNEQVTVE
-11 NHIIKFIKDKLVFE
+11 NYIIKFIKDKLGFE
-25 YIKPEEF
+25 YLKPEEF

-45 PHLLA
+45 PLLERA
-50 AVKRINKVDDD
+50 IVELNPDISDGEVK
-61 VARNVAREVKKI
+61 NVIHEVKKI
-73 DTNEAFLFAM
+73 DTNEGFLKAL
-83 RDGINLK
+83 RNGINIK
-90 DPATG
+90 NSTTG
-95 KMRDYQIID
+95 RMHDYKLLD
-104 WSEMERDCFA
+104 FDNSE
-114 AARNDTNNRFVV
+114 NNQFIV
-126 TNQFYFEGDSE
+126 TNQFYFEGDTE
-137 NIRPDIMIFVNG
+137 NIRPDIFIFVNG
-149 LPLVNIEAKRPTAS
+149 IPLVDIEAKSPTAS
-163 ECVSFE
+163 EGVSFE
-169 NGIDQIK
+169 NGIDQLK

-183 KLFIPNCFNIA
+183 KLFIPNCFNIS

-202 GATGAPKQ
+202 GATGTPKQ
-210 YFLQWRDPAVAKA
+210 YFLQWRDEELEKEL
-223 MAGKGGFENDAS
+223 GGE
-235 LEITLTALLSKTNF
+235 LEMTLYALLNKLNF

-262 KEKLVKKI
+262 KEKLIKKM

-281 IVERVVNKEKRQ
+281 IVQRVLTKEKQR

-301 SGKTLTMYF
+301 SGKTLTMFF
-310 TAWKLRFNKLLDNPK
+310 TAWKLRFNKQLANPK

-346 GGKNIIRVTSRKDLE
+346 GGQNVERAISRKDLE
-361 EKIQSPEKGIFIT
+361 DKIQSQTSGIYIT

-380 ELGDKVENLNENVI
+380 ELGKDVENLNENVI
-394 ILSDEAHRGDEGVS
+394 ILSDEAHRGNEGRS
-408 GINMRHAFKK
+408 GINMQDAFKK

-432 HTNTFRNYEGEGKR
+432 HTNTFRNYEGDGKR

-475 IDEEKLDQQFEEIA
+475 INEEKLDEQFEEIA
-489 GDLSDKQK
+489 GDLLDKQK

-515 RMEAVARDIVEHY
+515 RMETVARDIVEHY

-540 IVAYDREAVANYKK
+540 VVAYDRDAVANYKK
-554 LLDKLVPVEWSAVVY
+554 LLDKLIPAEWSAVVY
-569 SPGDR
+569 SPGDP

-579 DLKIYNTSKRERE
+579 DLKMYNTSKRERE
-592 QIIEKFKDPKSSLK
+592 QIIERFKDPKSSLK

-620 PIEQAMY
+620 PIEQVMY

-691 ADVLNDVM
+691 SDVLSDIM

-706 IEDPSMNNLRRCLKI
+706 IEDPSMENLRRCLKI
-721 FIDNQNKQ
+721 FIDNLDKQ

-735 YMKLKSLF
+735 YAKLRGLF
-743 EFLSPDPFLKQ
+743 EFISPDPFLKQ
-754 YIRPFEWITSFY
+754 YLRPFEWITSFY

-789 KELIQKSNIIDYE
+789 RALIQKSDIIDYE
-802 GITKNFRELRMDD
+802 GITKNFRELRVND
-815 LYTLERLKGMDAEE
+815 LYTLERLKGMDEEE

-856 ERLTAIRREFE
+856 ERLGAIRREFE

-872 LAERIRRYEELMKDI
+872 LAERIRRYEQLMKDI

-893 AKAMGFNLKEYALYT
+893 AKELGLDLKEYALYV
-908 ISQEYVKP
+908 ISQEYITGGTDTDKKEFVK
-916 RESGAGS
+916 
-923 TREGAA
+923 
-929 ASGAS
+929 
-934 ELGDESVMR
+934 ELRVR
-943 GFIKKMS
+943 
-950 EGIEDILDKEWQESS
+950 IEDDLDSGWQGSS
-965 KRDAFVKDI
+965 KRDGFIKDV

-985 YKDRFTVIDFPKF
+985 YKGRFTVKDFPKF
-998 LNRLVDIIIKKF
+998 LNRLVDIITKKF

>member
-1 MRFNEQYTIE
+1 MKFNEQYTIE
-11 NHIIKFIKDKLVFE
+11 NHIIKFIKDKLGYE

-32 AKLRDLES
+32 AKLRSLES

-45 PHLLA
+45 PLLETA
-50 AVKRINKVDDD
+50 IQKFNHNISDSEVK
-61 VARNVAREVKKI
+61 NVIHEVKKI
-73 DTNEAFLFAM
+73 DTNEGFLKAL
-83 RDGINLK
+83 RNGINIK
-90 DPATG
+90 NSTTG
-95 KMRDYQIID
+95 RMHDYKLID
-104 WSEMERDCFA
+104 F
-114 AARNDTNNRFVV
+114 NNPDNNQFVV
-126 TNQFYFEGDSE
+126 TNQFYFEGDTE
-137 NIRPDIMIFVNG
+137 NIRTDIFIFVNG
-149 LPLVNIEAKRPTAS
+149 IPLVDIEAKSPTAS
-163 ECVSFE
+163 EGVSFE
-169 NGIDQIK
+169 NGIDQLK

-183 KLFIPNCFNIA
+183 KLFIPNCFNIS

-202 GATGAPKQ
+202 GATGTPKQ
-210 YFLQWRDPAVAKA
+210 YFLQWRDEELEKEL
-223 MAGKGGFENDAS
+223 GGE
-235 LEITLTALLSKTNF
+235 LEMTLYALLNKLNF

-262 KEKLVKKI
+262 KEKLTKKM

-281 IVERVVNKEKRQ
+281 IVQRVITKEKQR

-301 SGKTLTMYF
+301 SGKTLTMFF
-310 TAWKLRFNKLLDNPK
+310 TAWKLRFNKQLANPK

-346 GGKNIIRVTSRKDLE
+346 GGQNVERAVSRKDLE
-361 EKIQSPEKGIFIT
+361 DKIQSQTSGIYIT

-380 ELGDKVENLNENVI
+380 ELGKDVENLNENVI
-394 ILSDEAHRGDEGVS
+394 ILSDEAHRGNEGRS
-408 GINMRHAFKK
+408 GINMQDAFKK

-432 HTNTFRNYEGEGKR
+432 HTNTFRNYEGDGKR

-475 IDEEKLDQQFEEIA
+475 INEEKLDEQFEEIA
-489 GDLSDKQK
+489 GDLLDKQK

-528 KLYVEPN
+528 KLYVDPN

-540 IVAYDREAVANYKK
+540 VVAYDRDAVANYKK
-554 LLDKLVPVEWSAVVY
+554 LLDKLIPAEWSAVVY
-569 SPGDR
+569 SPGDP

-592 QIIEKFKDPKSSLK
+592 QIIERFKDPKSSLK

-620 PIEQAMY
+620 PIEQVMY

-691 ADVLNDVM
+691 SDVLSDIM

-706 IEDPSMNNLRRCLKI
+706 IEDPSMENLRRCLKI
-721 FIDNQNKQ
+721 FIDNLDKQ

-735 YMKLKSLF
+735 YAKLRGLF
-743 EFLSPDPFLKQ
+743 EFISPDPFLKQ
-754 YIRPFEWITSFY
+754 YLRPFEWITSFY

-789 KELIQKSNIIDYE
+789 RALIQKSDIIDYE
-802 GITKNFRELRMDD
+802 GITKNFRELRVND
-815 LYTLERLKGMDAEE
+815 LYTLERLKGMDEEE

-856 ERLTAIRREFE
+856 ERLGAIRREFE
-867 QNQID
+867 QSQID
-872 LAERIRRYEELMKDI
+872 LAERIRRYEQLMKDI

-893 AKAMGFNLKEYALYT
+893 AKELGLDLKEYALYV
-908 ISQEYVKP
+908 ISQEYITGGTDADKKEFVK
-916 RESGAGS
+916 
-923 TREGAA
+923 
-929 ASGAS
+929 
-934 ELGDESVMR
+934 ELR
-943 GFIKKMS
+943 AR
-950 EGIEDILDKEWQESS
+950 IEDDLDSGWQESS
-965 KRDAFVKDI
+965 KRDGFIKDV

-985 YKDRFTVIDFPKF
+985 YKGRFTVKDFPKF
-998 LNRLVDIIIKKF
+998 LNRLVDIITKKF

>member
-1 MRFNEQYTIE
+1 MKFNEQATVEKY
-11 NHIIKFIKDKLVFE
+11 IIKFIKDKLGFE

-40 EYIIT
+40 EYIIKSQ
-45 PHLLA
+45 LLDA
-50 AVKRINKVDDD
+50 IKRINKVDDT
-61 VARNVAREVKKI
+61 VAKSVLREVNKI
-73 DTNEAFLFAM
+73 DSNKDFLDAI
-83 RDGINLK
+83 RNGINLK
-90 DPATG
+90 DPTTG
-95 KMRDYQIID
+95 QFRDYKIVDFDI
-104 WSEMERDCFA
+104 SE
-114 AARNDTNNRFVV
+114 RNQFVV
-126 TNQFYFEGDSE
+126 TNQFYFESDSE
-137 NIRPDIMIFVNG
+137 NIRPDIMVFVNG
-149 LPLVNIEAKRPTAS
+149 LPLVDIEAKSPTAS
-163 ECVSFE
+163 EGVTFE

-202 GATGAPKQ
+202 GTTGAPKQ
-210 YFLQWRDPAVAKA
+210 YFLQWRDEELDKEL
-223 MAGKGGFENDAS
+223 GGE
-235 LEITLTALLSKTNF
+235 LGMTLFSLLSKENF
-249 LDIVQNFILFEKE
+249 LDIIQNFILFEKE
-262 KEKLVKKI
+262 KDKLIKKM

-281 IVERVVNKEKRQ
+281 IVERVVTKEKRQ

-301 SGKTLTMYF
+301 SGKTLTMF
-310 TAWKLRFNKLLDNPK
+310 FAAWKLRFNKALANPK

-340 ETFINA
+340 ETFTNA
-346 GGKNIIRVTSRKDLE
+346 GGKNVERVISRKDLE
-361 EKIQSPEKGIFIT
+361 EKIQSPISGIFIT

-380 ELGDKVENLNENVI
+380 ELGNKVENLDENVI
-394 ILSDEAHRGDEGVS
+394 VLADEAHRGNEGIS
-408 GINMRHAFKK
+408 GINMRNAFKK

-446 YLDYYSIQQAIDDGA
+446 YLDYYSIQQSIDDGA

-475 IDEEKLDQQFEEIA
+475 IDEQKLDEKFEEIT

-497 TELVKK
+497 SDLVKK
-503 YGKKAA
+503 YGKKEA

-540 IVAYDREAVANYKK
+540 IVSYDREAVAAYKK
-554 LLDKLVPVEWSAVVY
+554 LLDKLIPAEWSAVVY
-569 SPGDR
+569 SPGDP

-579 DLKIYNTSKRERE
+579 DLKVYNTSKRERE
-592 QIIEKFKDPKSSLK
+592 QIIERFKDPKSPLR

-620 PIEQAMY
+620 PIEQVMY

-642 RTNRVYKN
+642 RTNRVYTN
-650 KEAGKII
+650 KDYGKII

-680 MIDIERVKEKF
+680 MIDIERVKERF
-691 ADVLNDVM
+691 IDVLNDVM
-699 KIFTGVN
+699 KMFTGVN
-706 IEDPSMNNLRRCLKI
+706 IEDPSMDNLRRCLKI
-721 FIDNQNKQ
+721 FIDNQDKQ
-729 KYFVEK
+729 KYFLEK
-735 YMKLKSLF
+735 YTKLRSLF

-775 EDDRYLLEEYGEKV
+775 EDDRYLLEEYGKKV

-802 GITKNFRELRMDD
+802 GITKNFRELRVND
-815 LYTLERLKGMDAEE
+815 LYTLERLKGMGDEE

-856 ERLTAIRREFE
+856 ERLIAIRREFE

-887 RTKGEE
+887 KSKGEE
-893 AKAMGFNLKEYALYT
+893 AKNLGLDLKEYALYV
-908 ISQEYVKP
+908 ISQEFIEPGKDDAIKGFVK
-916 RESGAGS
+916 
-923 TREGAA
+923 
-929 ASGAS
+929 
-934 ELGDESVMR
+934 ELR
-943 GFIKKMS
+943 IR
-950 EGIEDILDKEWQESS
+950 IEDDLDTGWQESS
-965 KRDAFVKDI
+965 KRDIFIKDV
-974 KQTLQELILRD
+974 KQTLQELILKD
-985 YKDRFTVIDFPKF
+985 YKDQFRVKDFPKF

>member
-1 MRFNEQYTIE
+1 MKFNEQVTVE
-11 NHIIKFIKDKLVFE
+11 NYIIKFIKDKLGFE

-32 AKLRDLES
+32 AKFRSLES
-40 EYIIT
+40 EYIIA
-45 PHLLA
+45 PLLER
-50 AVKRINKVDDD
+50 AVGALNPSASESEIKSVI
-61 VARNVAREVKKI
+61 REVRKI
-73 DTNEAFLFAM
+73 DNNEDFLKAL

-90 DPATG
+90 NATTG
-95 KMRDYQIID
+95 KKYDYKLVD
-104 WSEMERDCFA
+104 FENPE
-114 AARNDTNNRFVV
+114 NNQFVV
-126 TNQFYFEGDSE
+126 TNQFYFEGDTE
-137 NIRPDIMIFVNG
+137 NIRPDVMIFLNG
-149 LPLVNIEAKRPTAS
+149 LPLVVIEAKSPTAS
-163 ECVSFE
+163 ENVSFE
-169 NGIDQIK
+169 NGIEQIK

-194 SDGLKTVY
+194 SDGLQTVY

-210 YFLQWRDPAVAKA
+210 HFLKWRDDELEKEL
-223 MAGKGGFENDAS
+223 GGD
-235 LEITLTALLSKTNF
+235 LEMTLHSLLSKMNF

-262 KEKLVKKI
+262 KEKLVKKV

-281 IVERVVNKEKRQ
+281 IVERVLSKEKRQ

-310 TAWKLRFNKLLDNPK
+310 TAWKLRFNKALNNPK

-340 ETFINA
+340 ETFTNA
-346 GGKNIIRVTSRKDLE
+346 GGKNIVRVTSRKDLE
-361 EKIQSPEKGIFIT
+361 EKIQSPISGIFIT

-380 ELGDKVENLNENVI
+380 ELGDKVENLDENVI
-394 ILSDEAHRGDEGVS
+394 ILSDEAHRGDEGKS
-408 GINMRHAFKK
+408 GIKMRDAFKK

-432 HTNTFRNYEGEGKR
+432 HTNTFRNYEGDGKR

-475 IDEEKLDQQFEEIA
+475 IDDEKLDQEFDEIA
-489 GDLSDKQK
+489 SDLSEKQK

-528 KLYVEPN
+528 KLYVAPN

-554 LLDKLVPVEWSAVVY
+554 LLDKLIPAEWSAVVY
-569 SPGDR
+569 SPGDP

-579 DLKIYNTSKRERE
+579 DLKAYNTSKKERE
-592 QIIEKFKDPKSSLK
+592 QIIERFKDPKSSLR

-620 PIEQAMY
+620 PIEQVMY

-665 LYDALDFDE
+665 LYEALDFDE
-674 DIIDSA
+674 EVVDSA
-680 MIDIERVKEKF
+680 MIDIERVKAKF
-691 ADVLNDVM
+691 TDTMNDAM
-699 KIFTGVN
+699 KLFIGVN
-706 IEDPSMNNLRRCLKI
+706 IEDPSMDNLRRCLKI
-721 FIDNQNKQ
+721 FIDNQDKQ

-743 EFLSPDPFLKQ
+743 EFLSPDPFLKES
-754 YIRPFEWITSFY
+754 IRPFEWVTSFY

-775 EDDRYLLEEYGEKV
+775 ENDNYLLEGYGEKMR
-789 KELIQKSNIIDYE
+789 ELIQKSNIIDYE
-802 GITKNFRELRMDD
+802 GITKNFRELRVND
-815 LYTLERLKGMDAEE
+815 LYTLERLNKMDDED

-847 ENPAYQKFS
+847 EDPAYQKFS
-856 ERLTAIRREFE
+856 ERLSAIRKEFE

-887 RTKGEE
+887 RTKGDE
-893 AKAMGFNLKEYALYT
+893 AKEMGLDLKEYALYV
-908 ISQEYVKP
+908 ISQEFI
-916 RESGAGS
+916 E
-923 TREGAA
+923 
-929 ASGAS
+929 
-934 ELGDESVMR
+934 R
-943 GFIKKMS
+943 GKD
-950 EGIEDILDKEWQESS
+950 EDIKEFVKELRSRVEDEVDAGWQQSS

-974 KQTLQELILRD
+974 KQTLQELILKD
-985 YKDRFTVIDFPKF
+985 YKGRFEVTDFPKF
-998 LNRLVDIIIKKF
+998 LNRLVDVIDKKF

>member
-1 MRFNEQYTIE
+1 MKFNEQVTIE
-11 NHIIKFIKDKLVFE
+11 NYIIKFVKEKLGYE
-25 YIKPEEF
+25 YMKPEEF
-32 AKLRDLES
+32 AKFRSLES
-40 EYIIT
+40 EYVIT
-45 PHLLA
+45 PHLLEA
-50 AVKRINKVDDD
+50 LKKINNFDDETAQS
-61 VARNVAREVKKI
+61 VVREVKKI
-73 DTNEAFLFAM
+73 DTNQEFLRVM
-83 RDGINLK
+83 REGVNLK
-90 DPATG
+90 DLKTG
-95 KMRDYQIID
+95 KMQDYTLLD
-104 WSEMERDCFA
+104 FENPE
-114 AARNDTNNRFVV
+114 NNHFVV
-126 TNQFYFEGDSE
+126 TNQFYFEGDTE
-137 NIRPDIMIFVNG
+137 NIRPDVMIFVNG
-149 LPLVNIEAKRPTAS
+149 LPLVDIEVKSPTAS
-163 ECVSFE
+163 ESVTFE

-183 KLFIPNCFNIA
+183 KLFFPNCFNIA

-202 GATGAPKQ
+202 GATYAPKQ
-210 YFLQWRDPAVAKA
+210 YFLQWRDEDLEKEL
-223 MAGKGGFENDAS
+223 GGE
-235 LEITLTALLSKTNF
+235 LEMTLFALLKKPNL
-249 LDIVQNFILFEKE
+249 LDIVGNFILFEKE
-262 KEKLVKKI
+262 KEKLIKKI
-270 ARYQQM
+270 ARYQQL

-281 IVERVVNKEKRQ
+281 IVNRVVNKEKHQ

-301 SGKTLTMYF
+301 SGKTLTMFF
-310 TAWKLRFNKLLDNPK
+310 TAWKLRFNKKLDNPK

-340 ETFINA
+340 ETFKNC
-346 GGKNIIRVTSRKDLE
+346 GGQNIERVTSRKDLE
-361 EKIQSPEKGIFIT
+361 EKIQSPERGIFIT

-380 ELGDKVENLNENVI
+380 ELGNEVENLDENVI

-408 GINMRHAFKK
+408 GINMRSAFKK

-446 YLDYYSIQQAIDDGA
+446 YLDYYSIQEAIDDGA

-475 IDEEKLDQQFEEIA
+475 IDEEKLDKQFDEIA
-489 GDLSDKQK
+489 SDLPDKQK

-509 LVKLPK
+509 LVKLLK

-540 IVAYDREAVANYKK
+540 VVAYDREAVAEYKK
-554 LLDKLVPVEWSAVVY
+554 LFDKLVPVEWSAVVY
-569 SPGDR
+569 SPGDP

-579 DLKIYNTSKRERE
+579 DLKIYNTSKKERE
-592 QIIEKFKDPKSSLK
+592 QIIEKFKDPNSSLK

-620 PIEQAMY
+620 PIEQVMY

-665 LYDALDFDE
+665 LYNALDFDE
-674 DIIDSA
+674 DVIDSA
-680 MIDIERVKEKF
+680 MIDIERVKVKF
-691 ADVLNDVM
+691 SDVMNDVM

-706 IEDPSMNNLRRCLKI
+706 IEDPSMDNLRRCLKI
-721 FIDNQNKQ
+721 FIDNQDKQ
-729 KYFVEK
+729 KYFAEK
-735 YMKLKSLF
+735 YTKLKSLF

-754 YIRPFEWITSFY
+754 FIRPFEWVTSFY

-789 KELIQKSNIIDYE
+789 KNLIRESNIIDYE
-802 GITKNFRELRMDD
+802 GITKNFRELKVNE
-815 LYTLERLKGMDAEE
+815 LYTLERLKDMDDEE

-847 ENPAYQKFS
+847 EDPAYQKFS
-856 ERLTAIRREFE
+856 ERLGAIRREFE

-887 RTKGEE
+887 KTKGEE
-893 AKAMGFNLKEYALYT
+893 AKNLGMDLKEYALYV
-908 ISQEYVKP
+908 ISQEFISDAKENDIKDFVKEL
-916 RESGAGS
+916 RE
-923 TREGAA
+923 R
-929 ASGAS
+929 
-934 ELGDESVMR
+934 
-943 GFIKKMS
+943 
-950 EGIEDILDKEWQESS
+950 IEDDTDAGWQESS
-965 KRDAFVKDI
+965 KKDVFIKDI
-974 KQTLQELILRD
+974 KQTLQELILKD
-985 YKDRFTVIDFPKF
+985 YKDRFTVKDFPKF

>member
-1 MRFNEQYTIE
+1 MKFNEQVTVE
-11 NHIIKFIKDKLVFE
+11 NYIIKFIQNKLGYE
-25 YIKPEEF
+25 YVKPEEF
-32 AKLRDLES
+32 AKYRDLES

-45 PHLLA
+45 PLLENA
-50 AVKRINKVDDD
+50 IKNLNQDITENEIK
-61 VARNVAREVKKI
+61 NVIREVKKI
-73 DTNEAFLFAM
+73 DTNQGFLEAL
-83 RDGINLK
+83 RNGVNLK
-90 DPATG
+90 NPKTG
-95 KMRDYQIID
+95 KKHDYKLLD
-104 WSEMERDCFA
+104 FENPE
-114 AARNDTNNRFVV
+114 NNQFVV

-137 NIRPDIMIFVNG
+137 NIRPDVMIFVNG
-149 LPLVNIEAKRPTAS
+149 LPLVDIEAKSPTAS
-163 ECVSFE
+163 EGVSFE
-169 NGIDQIK
+169 NGMDQIK

-210 YFLQWRDPAVAKA
+210 YFFQWRDEDKEKE
-223 MAGKGGFENDAS
+223 MGGE
-235 LEITLTALLSKTNF
+235 LEMTLFALLAKENF

-262 KEKLVKKI
+262 KEMLVKKI
-270 ARYQQM
+270 TRYQQM

-301 SGKTLTMYF
+301 SGKTLTMFF
-310 TAWKLRFNKLLDNPK
+310 TAWKLRFNKLLNNPK

-340 ETFINA
+340 ETFTNA
-346 GGKNIIRVTSRKDLE
+346 GGKNVIRVISRKDLE
-361 EKIQSPEKGIFIT
+361 EKIQSPMSGIFIT

-380 ELGDKVENLNENVI
+380 ELGSKVENLEENVI

-408 GINMRHAFKK
+408 GINMRNAFKK
-418 AFFFGFTGTPVDKT
+418 AFFFGFTGTPIDKT

-475 IDEEKLDQQFEEIA
+475 IDEEKLDQQFDEIA
-489 GDLSDKQK
+489 GDLSDKHK

-515 RMEAVARDIVEHY
+515 RMEAIARDIVEHY
-528 KLYVEPN
+528 KLYIEPN

-540 IVAYDREAVANYKK
+540 VVAYDREAVAGYKK
-554 LLDKLVPVEWSAVVY
+554 LLDELVPAEWSAVVY
-569 SPGDR
+569 SPGDP

-579 DLKIYNTSKRERE
+579 DLKAYNTSKNERE
-592 QIIEKFKDPKSSLK
+592 KIIERFKDPKSPLK

-620 PIEQAMY
+620 PVEQVMY

-642 RTNRVYKN
+642 RTNRVYNKK

-674 DIIDSA
+674 DIVDSA
-680 MIDIERVKEKF
+680 MIDIDRVKQRF
-691 ADVLNDVM
+691 TDVLDDVM

-706 IEDPSMNNLRRCLKI
+706 IEDPSMDNLRRCLKI
-721 FIDNQNKQ
+721 FIDNQDKQ

-735 YMKLKSLF
+735 YTKLKSLF

-754 YIRPFEWITSFY
+754 YVRKFEWLTSFY
-766 LAFLKEFRS
+766 LAFLKEYRS
-775 EDDRYLLEEYGEKV
+775 EEDRYLLEEYGEKV
-789 KELIQKSNIIDYE
+789 KELIQKSDIIDYE
-802 GITKNFRELRMDD
+802 GITKNFRELKVNE
-815 LYTLERLKGMDAEE
+815 LYTLERLKGMDDEE

-842 SINLD
+842 SIKLD
-847 ENPAYQKFS
+847 EDPAFQKFS

-887 RTKGEE
+887 KSKGDE
-893 AKAMGFNLKEYALYT
+893 AKELGLDLKEYALYV
-908 ISQEYVKP
+908 ISQEFASDKEVDVIKEFV
-916 RESGAGS
+916 REL
-923 TREGAA
+923 R
-929 ASGAS
+929 
-934 ELGDESVMR
+934 VR
-943 GFIKKMS
+943 
-950 EGIEDILDKEWQESS
+950 IEDDLDAGWQDSS
-965 KRDAFVKDI
+965 KRDVFIKDI
-974 KQTLQELILRD
+974 KQTLQELILKD
-985 YKDRFTVIDFPKF
+985 YKGRLKVKDFPKF
-998 LNRLVDIIIKKF
+998 MNRLVDIIIKKF

>member
-1 MRFNEQYTIE
+1 MKFNEQYTVE
-11 NHIIKFIKDKLVFE
+11 NYIIKFIKDELGYE
-25 YIKPEEF
+25 YIKPKEF
-32 AKLRDLES
+32 AEFRDLES
-40 EYIIT
+40 EYVVT
-45 PHLLA
+45 PLLSSA
-50 AVKRINKVDDD
+50 LGALNPDASESE
-61 VARNVAREVKKI
+61 VASVVREVKKI
-73 DTNEAFLFAM
+73 DTNDGFLKAM
-83 RDGINLK
+83 REGINLMN
-90 DPATG
+90 PETRQ
-95 KMRDYQIID
+95 MQDYKLLD
-104 WSEMERDCFA
+104 FENPE
-114 AARNDTNNRFVV
+114 NNHFVV
-126 TNQFYFEGDSE
+126 TNQFYFEGDTE
-137 NIRPDIMIFVNG
+137 NIRPDVLIFVNG
-149 LPLVNIEAKRPTAS
+149 LPLVDIEAKSPTAS
-163 ECVSFE
+163 EGVSFE

-183 KLFIPNCFNIA
+183 KLFIPNCFNIS

-210 YFLQWRDPAVAKA
+210 YFLQWRDEDLEKEL
-223 MAGKGGFENDAS
+223 GGE
-235 LEITLTALLSKTNF
+235 LEMTLYALLEKSRF

-270 ARYQQM
+270 ARYQQF

-281 IVERVVNKEKRQ
+281 IVERVVNKEKKQ

-301 SGKTLTMYF
+301 SGKTLTMFF
-310 TAWKLRFNKLLDNPK
+310 TAWKLRFNKALNNPK

-346 GGKNIIRVTSRKDLE
+346 GGKNIIRITSRKDLE
-361 EKIQSPEKGIFIT
+361 EKIQSLMSGIFIT

-380 ELGDKVENLNENVI
+380 ELKDAVQNLDENVI
-394 ILSDEAHRGDEGVS
+394 VLSDEAHRGDEGVS
-408 GINMRHAFKK
+408 GIKMRDAFKN
-418 AFFFGFTGTPVDKT
+418 AFFFGFTGTPIDKT
-432 HTNTFRNYEGEGKR
+432 HTNTFRNYEGDGKR
-446 YLDYYSIQQAIDDGA
+446 YLDYYSIQQAIDDNA

-475 IDEEKLDQQFEEIA
+475 IDEEKLDEQFEEIA
-489 GDLSDKQK
+489 SDLSSKQK

-540 IVAYDREAVANYKK
+540 IVAYDREAVATYKK
-554 LLDKLVPVEWSAVVY
+554 LLDKLIPAEWSAVVY

-574 NSDAD
+574 NSDSD
-579 DLKIYNTSKRERE
+579 ELKQYNTSKAERE
-592 QIIEKFKDPKSSLK
+592 KIIERFKDPNSPLK

-620 PIEQAMY
+620 PIEQVMY

-642 RTNRVYKN
+642 RTNRVYDN

-674 DIIDSA
+674 DIVDSA
-680 MIDIERVKEKF
+680 MIDIERVKERF
-691 ADVLNDVM
+691 VDVLDDMM
-699 KIFTGVN
+699 KLFIGIN
-706 IEDPSMNNLRRCLKI
+706 IEDPSMDNLRRCLKI
-721 FIDNQNKQ
+721 FIDNQDKQ
-729 KYFVEK
+729 KYFAEK
-735 YMKLKSLF
+735 YARLKSLF

-754 YIRPFEWITSFY
+754 YIWQFEWITSFY

-789 KELIQKSNIIDYE
+789 RALIQKSDIIDYE
-802 GITKNFRELRMDD
+802 GITKNFRELRVND
-815 LYTLERLKGMDAEE
+815 LYTLERLKGMDEE
-829 KALNLEKMLKQEI
+829 DKALNLEKMLKQEI

-847 ENPAYQKFS
+847 EDPAYQKFS
-856 ERLTAIRREFE
+856 ERLVAIRQEFE
-867 QNQID
+867 KNQID

-887 RTKGEE
+887 RTKGDE
-893 AKAMGFNLKEYALYT
+893 AKELGLDLKEYALYV
-908 ISQEYVKP
+908 ISQEFVSDGSDEVLKEFVK
-916 RESGAGS
+916 
-923 TREGAA
+923 
-929 ASGAS
+929 
-934 ELGDESVMR
+934 ELRVR
-943 GFIKKMS
+943 
-950 EGIEDILDKEWQESS
+950 IEDDLDSGWQESS
-965 KRDAFVKDI
+965 KRDVFIKDI

-985 YKDRFTVIDFPKF
+985 YKDKFEVKDFPKF

>member
-1 MRFNEQYTIE
+1 MKFNEQYTVE
-11 NHIIKFIKDKLVFE
+11 NYIIKFLKEKLGYE
-25 YIKPEEF
+25 YIKPKEF
-32 AKLRDLES
+32 AELRELES

-45 PHLLA
+45 SLLER
-50 AVKRINKVDDD
+50 AVG
-61 VARNVAREVKKI
+61 ALNVGASESEVKNVVREVKKI
-73 DTNEAFLFAM
+73 DDNEDFLKAL
-83 RDGINLK
+83 REGINMMN
-90 DPATG
+90 PETRQ
-95 KMRDYQIID
+95 MQDYKLLD
-104 WSEMERDCFA
+104 FDNPE
-114 AARNDTNNRFVV
+114 NNQFVV
-126 TNQFYFEGDSE
+126 TNQFYFEGISE
-137 NIRPDIMIFVNG
+137 NIRTDVTIFVNG
-149 LPLVNIEAKRPTAS
+149 IPLVDIEAKSPTAS
-163 ECVSFE
+163 EGVNFE
-169 NGIDQIK
+169 KAIDQIK

-183 KLFIPNCFNIA
+183 KLFVPNCFNIA

-210 YFLQWRDPAVAKA
+210 YFFQWRDEDEEKEL
-223 MAGKGGFENDAS
+223 GGE
-235 LEITLTALLSKTNF
+235 LEMTLYSLLSKNDF
-249 LDIVQNFILFEKE
+249 MDIIQNFILFEKE
-262 KEKLVKKI
+262 KERKVKKM

-281 IVERVVNKEKRQ
+281 IIERVVNKEKKQ

-310 TAWKLRFNKLLDNPK
+310 TAWKLRFNKQLINPK

-361 EKIQSPEKGIFIT
+361 EKIQSKEVGIFIT

-380 ELGDKVENLNENVI
+380 ELDNKVENLDENVI
-394 ILSDEAHRGDEGVS
+394 VLSDEAHRGDEGVS
-408 GINMRHAFKK
+408 GINMRNAFKK
-418 AFFFGFTGTPVDKT
+418 AFFFGFTGTPVDNT
-432 HTNTFRNYEGEGKR
+432 HANTFRNYEGEGKR
-446 YLDYYSIQQAIDDGA
+446 YLDYYSIQQAIDDEA
-461 TIPVTYEAR
+461 TVPVTYEAR

-475 IDEEKLDQQFEEIA
+475 IDEEKLDQKFEEIA

-540 IVAYDREAVANYKK
+540 FVAYDREAVAGYKK
-554 LLDKLVPVEWSAVVY
+554 LLDKLIPAQWSAVVY
-569 SPGDR
+569 SPGDP
-574 NSDAD
+574 NSDSD
-579 DLKIYNTSKRERE
+579 SLKEYNTSKRERE
-592 QIIEKFKDPKSSLK
+592 QVIEKFKDPNSSLR

-620 PIEQAMY
+620 PIEQVMY

-642 RTNRVYKN
+642 RTNRIYKN

-680 MIDIERVKEKF
+680 MVDIERVKERF
-691 ADVLNDVM
+691 ADILNDMM

-706 IEDPSMNNLRRCLKI
+706 IEDPTMDNLRRCLKI
-721 FIDNQNKQ
+721 FIDNQDKQ

-735 YMKLKSLF
+735 YTKLKSLL

-754 YIRPFEWITSFY
+754 YLRQFEWVTSFY

-775 EDDRYLLEEYGEKV
+775 EEDRYLLDGYGK
-789 KELIQKSNIIDYE
+789 KIRELIQESTIIDYE
-802 GITKNFRELRMDD
+802 GITKNFRELRIND
-815 LYTLERLKGMDAEE
+815 LYILERLNGMDENE

-842 SINLD
+842 STNIDND
-847 ENPAYQKFS
+847 PAYQKFS
-856 ERLTAIRREFE
+856 ERLTAIRQEFE

-872 LAERIRRYEELMKDI
+872 LSERIRRYEELMKDI
-887 RTKGEE
+887 KTKGEE
-893 AKAMGFNLKEYALYT
+893 AKVLGLDLREYALYT
-908 ISQEYVKP
+908 ISQEFIDCD
-916 RESGAGS
+916 SG
-923 TREGAA
+923 E
-929 ASGAS
+929 
-934 ELGDESVMR
+934 E
-943 GFIKKMS
+943 IKKFVK
-950 EGIEDILDKEWQESS
+950 ELRIRIEDELDLGWQESS
-965 KRDAFVKDI
+965 KRESFIKDI
-974 KQTLQELILRD
+974 KQTLQELIL
-985 YKDRFTVIDFPKF
+985 KDFKNKFTVEDFPKF
-998 LNRLVDIIIKKF
+998 LNRLVDIILKKF

>member
-1 MRFNEQYTIE
+1 MKFNEQVTVE
-11 NHIIKFIKDKLVFE
+11 NYIIKFIKDKLGFE

-32 AKLRDLES
+32 SKLRDLES
-40 EYIIT
+40 EYIII
-45 PHLLA
+45 PLLEQA
-50 AVKRINKVDDD
+50 IKKLNPDASEGEIKNIIH
-61 VARNVAREVKKI
+61 EIKKI
-73 DTNEAFLFAM
+73 DTNEAFSKAL
-83 RDGINLK
+83 RDGINIK
-90 DPATG
+90 NSTTG
-95 KMRDYQIID
+95 KKHDYKLVD
-104 WSEMERDCFA
+104 FDNVE
-114 AARNDTNNRFVV
+114 NNQFVV
-126 TNQFYFEGDSE
+126 TNQFYFEGDTE

-149 LPLVNIEAKRPTAS
+149 IPLVNIEAKSPTAS
-163 ECVSFE
+163 EGVSFE

-176 RYEKVAR
+176 RYEKVAK

-210 YFLQWRDPAVAKA
+210 YFLQWKDENLENELGGELEMTLFSLLLKA
-223 MAGKGGFENDAS
+223 
-235 LEITLTALLSKTNF
+235 NF

-281 IVERVVNKEKRQ
+281 IVERVLSKEKRQ

-310 TAWKLRFNKLLDNPK
+310 TAWKLRFNKQLANPK

-333 DLDDQIF
+333 DLDQQIF
-340 ETFINA
+340 DTFTNA

-361 EKIQSPEKGIFIT
+361 EKIKSPEKGIFIT

-380 ELGDKVENLNENVI
+380 ELGDKIENLDENVI

-408 GINMRHAFKK
+408 GINMRNAFKK
-418 AFFFGFTGTPVDKT
+418 AFFFGFTGTPVDKKN
-432 HTNTFRNYEGEGKR
+432 TNTFRNYEGEGKR

-475 IDEEKLDQQFEEIA
+475 IDEEKLDQKFEEIA
-489 GDLSDKQK
+489 GDLLDKQK
-497 TELVKK
+497 TELIKK

-540 IVAYDREAVANYKK
+540 IVAYDREAVATYKK
-554 LLDKLVPVEWSAVVY
+554 LLDKLIPTEWSAVVY
-569 SPGDR
+569 SPGDP

-579 DLKIYNTSKRERE
+579 DLKVYNTSKSERE

-620 PIEQAMY
+620 PIEQVMY

-674 DIIDSA
+674 EIIDSA
-680 MIDIERVKEKF
+680 MIDIERIKERF
-691 ADVLNDVM
+691 TDVMNDTM
-699 KIFTGVN
+699 KIFVGVN
-706 IEDPSMNNLRRCLKI
+706 IEDPSMDNLRRCLKI
-721 FIDNQNKQ
+721 FIDNQEKQ

-735 YMKLKSLF
+735 YMKLKNLF

-754 YIRPFEWITSFY
+754 YIRPFEWTTSFY
-766 LAFLKEFRS
+766 LAYLKEFQS
-775 EDDRYLLEEYGEKV
+775 ENDRYLLEEYGEKV

-802 GITKNFRELRMDD
+802 GITKNFRELRVND
-815 LYTLERLKGMDAEE
+815 LYTLERLKGMDDED

-856 ERLTAIRREFE
+856 ERLTLIRKEFE

-872 LAERIRRYEELMKDI
+872 LAERIHRYEELMSDI
-887 RTKGEE
+887 KTKGEE
-893 AKAMGFNLKEYALYT
+893 AKDMGLDLKEYALYI
-908 ISQEYVKP
+908 ISQEFIEGNDTDIKEFVK
-916 RESGAGS
+916 
-923 TREGAA
+923 
-929 ASGAS
+929 
-934 ELGDESVMR
+934 ELR
-943 GFIKKMS
+943 IR
-950 EGIEDILDKEWQESS
+950 IEDNIDSGWQESS
-965 KRDAFVKDI
+965 KRDVFIKDI

-985 YKDRFTVIDFPKF
+985 YKSRFIVKDFPKF
-998 LNRLVDIIIKKF
+998 LNRLVDIITKKF